1 MFSCVL
7 GNTLRK
13 INNLLFL
20 TAMVVNNKHVD
31 KVLLLRSGSTLQ
43 AVAAGCTHRL
53 GNLAESSKAE
63 ELQKPDGTVSS
74 FQQTDQQPMIAC
86 DQQGM
91 DVRNLN
97 ESLG

>member
-1 MFSCVL
+1 MFSRVL

-97 ESLG
+97 ESLR